1 LRKGDRSIKDVCWQV
16 ILSGHSGCGTEV
28 NRILTSSSKPA
39 NLKAIILFDAES
51 MRGNITTAHDGRLE
65 VPRGSGQGRRR
76 PHRLSCGPATR
87 ARLRALE
94 QGRDAEVREDVRQ
107 PITAFMDRLLSKD
120 RQKELDA
127 LKARQACVVMPD
139 ADRRRL
145 AELRRKKP
153 GPGAEREELK
163 TLEEKAAC
171 KPLTARDRTR
181 FDELTKRES
190 QLQSVTAFLP
200 TVRQLYQVTPID
212 ADTLEHEEIIRGARE
227 GSGDYQP
234 GQGNLEKALKS
245 IP

>member
-1 LRKGDRSIKDVCWQV
+1 MSLMS
-16 ILSGHSGCGTEV
+16 CGV
-28 NRILTSSSKPA
+28 
-39 NLKAIILFDAES
+39 F
-51 MRGNITTAHDGRLE
+51 TAASAGA
-65 VPRGSGQGRRR
+65 RRR
-76 PHRLSCGPATR
+76 SDGVSAANPQPTA
-87 ARLRALE
+87 LRYAKMYINLV
-94 QGRDAEVREDVRQ
+94 DDTIA
-107 PITAFMDRLLSKD
+107 AFTNRLLSSD

-153 GPGAEREELK
+153 GPGAERDELK

-181 FDELTKRES
+181 FDELAKRES

-200 TVRQLYQVTPID
+200 AVRQLYQVTRID

-234 GQGNLEKALKS
+234 GQGNLEKALKPIS
-245 IP
+245 